1 MAKKL
6 LKYIYESEFLDYS
19 TSLILVSRKI
29 RNKYSDFLTQY
40 QKYIDNDVECIDF
53 YGDISN
59 WLDIR
64 NIFNKYMQMFIR
76 GDKSIEYIAKEFD
89 IEANRI
95 IDLGSNYVLH
105 E

>member
-1 MAKKL
+1 
-6 LKYIYESEFLDYS
+6 
-19 TSLILVSRKI
+19 
-29 RNKYSDFLTQY
+29 
-40 QKYIDNDVECIDF
+40 
-53 YGDISN
+53 
-59 WLDIR
+59 
-64 NIFNKYMQMFIR
+64 MQMFIR